1 MWRAASV
8 ISAVFIGGCIYL
20 PQTSTTYNAECEIDE
35 RHMTLEGRQ
44 VAEIAGCSNEGCVG
58 LLVTAGVVSAA
69 TAVVSGS
76 VVVAGNV
83 VYWLEKKGQCLTQ
96 KGNDI
101 TSGAFRWLRRSGDA
115 RC

>member
-8 ISAVFIGGCIYL
+8 ISAVFISGCIYL
-20 PQTSTTYNAECEIDE
+20 PQTSTTYNAECKIDE

-44 VAEIAGCSNEGCVG
+44 VAEIANCSNEGCTAM
-58 LLVTAGVVSAA
+58 LIAAGVVSAA

-83 VYWLEKKGQCLTQ
+83 VYWLEKKGQCIAQ
-96 KGNDI
+96 KVK
-101 TSGAFRWLRRSGDA
+101 
-115 RC
+115 